1 MNRTHILSLVC
12 FLIGCIL
19 LGYGFIQG
27 QISFGLIV
35 FIPFFIGSGLFAT
48 LGFVMVFLGMILF
61 YLGHLQTFDNAN
73 LFKSSMNTGEKNQE
87 VFTGKKSV
95 KTGGIILIGPIP
107 IVFGSTKKML
117 VSAFIIAVILL
128 IIVWGIIPML
138 LTY

>member
-12 FLIGCIL
+12 FLIGCIF

-27 QISFGLIV
+27 QISFGFIV

-73 LFKSSMNTGEKNQE
+73 LFNSSMDTGENNQRG
-87 VFTGKKSV
+87 FTSKKSM

-117 VSAFIIAVILL
+117 ISVLIIAVILL
-128 IIVWGIIPML
+128 IILWGIIPMFF
-138 LTY
+138 TY